1 MQPDDM
7 YPNDGTYF
15 DPFSEPLDQKIE
27 RKKERAQTLEAM
39 NILKQHIERLDERI
53 DFYEKNSSIPDEV
66 RAEPEKFLIMSNS
79 HMLAAKNLTSE
90 RDYLQGLIDSYK
102 R

>member
-1 MQPDDM
+1 MEPDNL

-15 DPFSEPLDQKIE
+15 DPFKEPLDQTIE

-39 NILKQHIERLDERI
+39 NVLKQHIERLDERI
-53 DFYEKNSSIPDEV
+53 AFYEKNSSIPDEV
-66 RAEPEKFLIMSNS
+66 RVNPQEFLIMSNS
-79 HMLAAKNLTSE
+79 HMLTAKCLQSE
-90 RDYLQGLIDSYK
+90 RDYLGGLIDSYK